1 MVMKLSAPSVS
12 ALRVT
17 WLGLAALG
25 LLLGLLLR
33 WQLWQPL
40 GLVFKHWL
48 HAHSHVMLLGWLWTG
63 LTAGLFCRWGCL
75 GKSRLRWLYLGHLL
89 SVTGMMLSFPFQGY
103 AAVSISFATL
113 HVLISYALVAA
124 LWRHSRGRPEGGW
137 VRLGVLFHLLS
148 SAGLFAIGPLAAQD
162 MQATPW
168 YAQAILFYLHFQY
181 GGAFLCWLWAGMAA
195 RMKNPAPSM
204 GLLVLAA
211 IGILGSWAQNWR
223 YSWDHPVITG
233 VAAMGGFLLLAT
245 LWFQWRWPGFN
256 RKDSK
261 YLIIAQWLL
270 FVLPLLSLFPGLHG
284 WASGSRAAQ
293 IAFLHF
299 LFLGIYTPYLL
310 QPLWKG
316 RGAVLYLILFLSTE
330 LCLILPSVVP
340 PAWALLMPGITFGA
354 YAGLVVLL
362 LYFLVLVLRRAEPEG
377 AYRV

>member
-1 MVMKLSAPSVS
+1 MMVKLKAPSI
-12 ALRVT
+12 ATLRLI

-63 LTAGLFCRWGCL
+63 LTAGLFYRWGCL
-75 GKSRLRWLYLGHLL
+75 AKPRLRWLYLGHLL
-89 SVTGMMLSFPFQGY
+89 SVTGMMVSFPFQGY

-113 HVLISYALVAA
+113 HVFISYALVAT
-124 LWRHSRGRPEGGW
+124 LWRLSRGRPEGGW
-137 VRLGVLFHLLS
+137 VRLGVVFHLLS
-148 SAGLFAIGPLAAQD
+148 TMGLFAIGPLAAQD
-162 MQATPW
+162 MQASPW

-181 GGAFLCWLWAGMAA
+181 GGAFLSWLWAGLSA
-195 RMKNPAPSM
+195 RRQLSAPSG
-204 GLLVLAA
+204 GLLLLAVL
-211 IGILGSWAQNWR
+211 GILGSWTQNLR
-223 YSWDHPVITG
+223 YSWDHPAITG

-245 LWFQWRWPGFN
+245 LAFQWRWPRYAASGF
-256 RKDSK
+256 R
-261 YLIIAQWLL
+261 YLVAAQWLL
-270 FVLPLLSLFPGLHG
+270 FALPLVSLLPGLHA
-284 WASGSRAAQ
+284 WASASRAAQ

-310 QPLWKG
+310 QPLWRG

-340 PAWALLMPGITFGA
+340 PAWALLMPGNTFGA
-354 YAGLVVLL
+354 YAALVALL
-362 LYFLVLVLRRAEPEG
+362 WYLLWQRRRPPG
-377 AYRV
+377 SVF